1 MLEPRSL
8 LGVRRGSVVAPAG
21 HGKTELIAKLTG
33 LGGRTL
39 VLTHTHAGV
48 HALRAR
54 MSRLGIDP
62 RAAAVD
68 TIASWA
74 SRYTS
79 AFPALG
85 KPLGRMPIGAEWGQL
100 YTGGRNVLSASP
112 VRDVIAAS
120 YDRVLVDEYQDC
132 DLGQHELVLA
142 LSEQLPTIVFGDH
155 MQGIFGFRGNPS
167 VSWENDVFPEFPLLG
182 KLEEPMRWK
191 KTNPYLG
198 EWIAHI
204 RYQLEHG
211 QVVDL
216 TAGPSTYLS
225 CDDEY
230 DLSPLFHDL
239 REGPESVAAIHCRR
253 GVCDQLAKLSKA
265 AYQAIEDIAC
275 KTLQEF
281 ATSWDQSSNSDREGL
296 LSNLVKSAVTTKK
309 LADDEKDT
317 DQDQAVERLYLS
329 ARQALGVTGDPGD
342 AVRAL
347 SALRLHS
354 RIRTFRAELIR
365 DTAKAL
371 AGVAEGKHATLSH
384 SAFVI
389 RQRVSHMG
397 RHLPKRTVSTPL
409 LLKGLEFDRVSIPDA
424 VHFNNEKDQ
433 GARAK
438 LFYVAISRARTS
450 LVISSSSPT
459 VGFPVPI

>member
-1 MLEPRSL
+1 MIDPKSL

-21 HGKTELIAKLTG
+21 HGKTELIARLTG

-54 MSRLGIDP
+54 MVRLGIDP

-68 TIASWA
+68 TLASWA
-74 SRYTS
+74 SRYTA

-85 KPLGRMPIGAEWGQL
+85 KPLGRMPVGGEWGLL
-100 YTGGRNVLSASP
+100 YTGGLDVLSASP

-132 DLGQHELVLA
+132 DLGQHALVIALA
-142 LSEQLPTIVFGDH
+142 EQLPTIVFGDH
-155 MQGIFGFRGNPS
+155 MQGIFGFGGNPS
-167 VSWENDVFPEFPLLG
+167 VSWESDVFPSFPLLA
-182 KLEEPMRWK
+182 KLEEPMRWQK
-191 KTNPYLG
+191 SNPYLG
-198 EWIAHI
+198 EWIAHA
-204 RYQLEHG
+204 RHQLEYG
-211 QVVDL
+211 QPVDL
-216 TAGPSTYLS
+216 TGGPAIFLP

-230 DLSPLFHDL
+230 DLSPLFHEL
-239 REGPESVAAIHCRR
+239 EESRESIAAIHCRR
-253 GVCDQLAKLSKA
+253 GTCDQLAKSSKA

-281 ATSWDQSSNSDREGL
+281 GAAWDQSSNSDREGL
-296 LSNLVKSAVTTKK
+296 LRELVNVAVTSKK
-309 LADDEKDT
+309 LKAGESET
-317 DQDQAVERLYLS
+317 DQDEEIRARISASYGQLRLTGNPYEAVN
-329 ARQALGVTGDPGD
+329 V
-342 AVRAL
+342 L

-365 DTAKAL
+365 DTTKAL
-371 AGVAEGKHATLSH
+371 TALADGKYPTLAH
-384 SAFVI
+384 SAFAI

-433 GARAK
+433 RARAK
-438 LFYVAISRARTS
+438 LFYVAISRARSS
-450 LVISSSSPT
+450 LVISSSSPA
-459 VGFPVPI
+459 VSFPIPG

>member
-1 MLEPRSL
+1 MLEPKSL
-8 LGVRRGSVVAPAG
+8 LGVRKGSVVAPAG

-54 MSRLGIDP
+54 MCRLGVDP

-74 SRYTS
+74 SRYTAS
-79 AFPALG
+79 FPALG
-85 KPLGRMPIGAEWGQL
+85 RPLGRMPVGSEWGQL
-100 YTGGRNVLSASP
+100 YTGGMNVLSVSP

-120 YDRVLVDEYQDC
+120 YDRLLVDEYQDC
-132 DLGQHELVLA
+132 DLGQHELVVALA
-142 LSEQLPTIVFGDH
+142 EQLPTIVFGDH

-167 VSWENDVFPEFPLLG
+167 VSWERDVFPEFPLVG
-182 KLEEPMRWK
+182 TLEEPLRWK
-191 KTNPYLG
+191 KANPLLG
-198 EWIAHI
+198 EWIAHV
-204 RYQLEHG
+204 RTQLENG
-211 QVVDL
+211 QVVYLAD
-216 TAGPSTYLS
+216 GPAIYLP
-225 CDDEY
+225 CDHEY
-230 DLSPLFHDL
+230 ELSPLFHEL
-239 REGPESVAAIHCRR
+239 EESRESVAAILCRR
-253 GVCDQLAKLSKA
+253 DACDQLAKSSKG

-281 ATSWDQSSNSDREGL
+281 AAAWDQSSNNDREGL
-296 LSNLVKSAVTTKK
+296 LRELVGAAITSKK
-309 LADDEKDT
+309 LKDGESDT
-317 DQDQAVERLYLS
+317 AEDQEVLDRLS
-329 ARQALGVTGDPGD
+329 AAYARLRTTGEPRE
-342 AVRAL
+342 AVNVL

-365 DTAKAL
+365 DTTKAL
-371 AGVAEGKHATLSH
+371 VGVADGKHATLAH
-384 SAFVI
+384 SAFTT

-409 LLKGLEFDRVSIPDA
+409 LLKGLEFERVSIPDA
-424 VHFNNEKDQ
+424 AHFNKEKDQ
-433 GARAK
+433 GVRAK
-438 LFYVAISRARTS
+438 LFYVAISRARSS

-459 VGFPVPI
+459 VSFPVPS

>member
-33 LGGRTL
+33 LGGRAL

-54 MSRLGIDP
+54 MSRLGIDS

-85 KPLGRMPIGAEWGQL
+85 KPLGRMPVGSEWGQL
-100 YTGGRNVLSASP
+100 YTGGRDVLSASP

-132 DLGQHELVLA
+132 DLGQHNLILA

-167 VSWENDVFPEFPLLG
+167 VSWENDVFPEFPLLA

-191 KTNPYLG
+191 KTNPHLG
-198 EWIAHI
+198 EWIAHV

-211 QVVDL
+211 HVVDL
-216 TAGPSTYLS
+216 TAGAATYLP

-230 DLSPLFHDL
+230 DLSPLFYEL
-239 REGPESVAAIHCRR
+239 PEGRESVAAIHCRR
-253 GVCDQLAKLSKA
+253 GVCDQLAKSSNA

-281 ATSWDQSSNSDREGL
+281 AASWDQSSSSDREGL
-296 LSNLVKSAVTTKK
+296 LRNLVKSAVTAKK
-309 LADDEKDT
+309 LQDNDEDSAH
-317 DQDQAVERLYLS
+317 DQEAEGMYVS
-329 ARQALGVTGDPGD
+329 SCQALAVSGDPRD

-365 DTAKAL
+365 DTTKAL
-371 AGVAEGKHATLSH
+371 AALAEGKHSTLAH

-409 LLKGLEFDRVSIPDA
+409 LLKGLEFDRVAIPDA
-424 VHFNNEKDQ
+424 AHFDQERDQ

-438 LFYVAISRARTS
+438 LFYVAISRAKNS
-450 LVISSSSPT
+450 LVISSSSPM
-459 VGFPVPI
+459 VHFPTPS